1 MNAPLHQFG
10 QLVAMADI
18 ARVIGS
24 HKTSVMRRAEAEA
37 WPYQEKAVRGGK
49 KRFFSLGDLPTDIR
63 KALQNAAIRETL
75 PTIAEKVAAPIIQQ
89 APERLLT
96 DAQRLERDARLG
108 IKAAIDR
115 LLASGSSKEAALITL
130 LTTARAGTLD
140 EVTAQMLR
148 LARDRRGRAGD
159 GYPSIRS
166 LKRWLASEDLTPK
179 IREKDMSVPAWWPD
193 FARHYQIPSRPAL
206 SAAYREF
213 VKEVSAD
220 ACPSIHQV
228 RRFVE
233 KMGAVAKEEGRRG
246 PHELANIKPFIRR
259 SFESLL
265 PNDVWTADGHTFDAE
280 VQHPL
285 HGRPF
290 RPEITA
296 ILDVATRRFVGFS
309 VGLAESALV
318 VVEALSYGV
327 RNDGIPAIFYV
338 DNGSGYKNELI
349 KNEFVGLAGRLGI
362 SVRHSLPYNSKAK
375 GVIEHSH
382 ATIWVPLAKRL
393 PGYMGEPMDREAK
406 LAVFKLSRAAI
417 KKGGV
422 MPITPWKDFVALCER
437 EITDYNNRP
446 HRSLPKIV
454 DASGKSRHMSPNE
467 LLEKHKEA
475 GWAPLPLGEQETAEI
490 FRPRVSRTVQRG
502 EIAFG
507 GYRYF
512 SKSLTE
518 FHRDTVQVGYDI
530 HDPQWLWIYDEDGR
544 FIDRAEWNGNARDYF
559 PKSQIEQARE
569 RRADGRLKRLDA
581 QRAEIELERAAR
593 PLLEESTPITIPG
606 IGSLDALTLEGSARR
621 IMAKQEEILPP
632 EATFVAPQ
640 KQATA
645 ESPNTEEQVI
655 SSAKVAQ
662 LRKDRTQFP
671 PETNYRE
678 WKALEARV
686 LSGQPIENPD
696 DARWFMTYQKTAQ
709 FRAVQKKF
717 EPECSNTPARQAP
730 AM

>member
-1 MNAPLHQFG
+1 
-10 QLVAMADI
+10 MADI
-18 ARVIGS
+18 AAHLGIS
-24 HKTSVMRRAEAEA
+24 KQAAQKRANKEKWPSEEA
-37 WPYQEKAVRGGK
+37 K
-49 KRFFSLGDLPTDIR
+49 KGRIYLVSKLPEDIR
-63 KALQNAAIRETL
+63 KALQRAAIKETL

-115 LLASGSSKEAALITL
+115 LLASGSSKEAALTTL

-179 IREKDMSVPAWWPD
+179 VREKDMSVPAWWPD

-259 SFESLL
+259 SFEELL
-265 PNDVWTADGHTFDAE
+265 PNDIWTADGHTFDAE
-280 VQHPL
+280 VQHPI

-296 ILDVATRRFVGFS
+296 IIDVATRRFVGFS

-318 VVEALSYGV
+318 VVEAMAYGV
-327 RNDGIPAIFYV
+327 RNEGIPAIFYV

-362 SVRHSLPYNSKAK
+362 SVRHSLPYNSKGK
-375 GVIEHSH
+375 GVVERSH
-382 ATIWVPLAKRL
+382 KTIWVTAAKKL
-393 PGYMGEPMDREAK
+393 PGYMGEAMDREAK
-406 LAVFKLSRAAI
+406 LTIFKLSRAAI
-417 KKGGV
+417 KKGGT
-422 MPITPWKDFVALCER
+422 MPVTPWKIFVALCEQ
-437 EITDYNNRP
+437 EITEYNSRP

-454 DASGKSRHMSPNE
+454 DASGKSRHMSPDE
-467 LLEKHKEA
+467 LLERHRAA
-475 GWAPLPLGEQETAEI
+475 GWSPLRLVEGEEAEI
-490 FRPRVSRTVQRG
+490 FRPRVARTVLRG

-507 GYRYF
+507 GCRYF
-512 SKSLTE
+512 SKSLEE
-518 FHRDTVQVGYDI
+518 FHGDIAQVAYDI
-530 HDPQWLWIYDEDGR
+530 HDPEWIWVYDDTGR
-544 FIDRAEWNGNARDYF
+544 FICRAELNGNSRPYY
-559 PKSQIEQARE
+559 PRSQIEQAQE
-569 RRADGRLKRLDA
+569 KRADERLKRLDA
-581 QRAEIELERAAR
+581 QREEIELERAGK
-593 PLLEESTPITIPG
+593 PLLEQHAPVTLFGLGT
-606 IGSLDALTLEGSARR
+606 LDAKTLEGSARR
-621 IMAKQEEILPP
+621 VIDRQETSEEILPP

-655 SSAKVAQ
+655 PSAKVAQ